1 MRSGL
6 IVVLAASTAL
16 LAGCATVAQPAQP
29 ARPARPVDGPTSGQY
44 YQERWMD
51 ILTIVPNLYPP
62 KPTAVRTVQQSD
74 WLETIVACVNVYG
87 LPPGEPNAYA
97 ISELVCEI
105 QYPSANGF
113 ELYRT
118 ADDRAR
124 LYDYYENSLLPCLTL
139 MGQKI
144 LPSPAY
150 RTALSADR
158 FLWPVNG
165 PVVLGPTEQYR
176 LDRCPVPPSGLAS
189 GS

>member
-6 IVVLAASTAL
+6 MVVLAASAAL
-16 LAGCATVAQPAQP
+16 LAGCATVVQPS
-29 ARPARPVDGPTSGQY
+29 RPVDGPTSDQY
-44 YQERWMD
+44 YQERWTD
-51 ILTIVPNLYPP
+51 ILTVVPNLYPP
-62 KPTAVRTVQQSD
+62 KPTAVRTVQQSA

-87 LPPGEPNAYA
+87 LPPGQPNAYA

-105 QYPSANGF
+105 QYPSANRF
-113 ELYRT
+113 ELHRT

-124 LYDYYENSLLPCLTL
+124 VYDYYENSLLPCLTL

-144 LPSPAY
+144 LPSPAH

-158 FLWPVNG
+158 FLWPVN
-165 PVVLGPTEQYR
+165 PPLVVGPTQQYR
-176 LDRCPVPPSGLAS
+176 FDRCPPPPTPAS